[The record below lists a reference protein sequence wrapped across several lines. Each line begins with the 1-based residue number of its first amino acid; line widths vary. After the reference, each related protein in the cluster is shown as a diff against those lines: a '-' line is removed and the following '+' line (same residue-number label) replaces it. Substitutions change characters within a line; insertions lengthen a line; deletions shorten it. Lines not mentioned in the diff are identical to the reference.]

1 MSSREKQ
8 DRVRSRCGNRVEPI
22 EVPRHPRHQS
32 EKKNM
37 MIIGRKIGMTQLFE
51 ESGKVVPVSVI
62 EAGPC
67 PIVQVKTKDKEGYTA
82 IQIGFDEVKESRT
95 SKAEVGHCKKA
106 SVTPRR
112 VLHEVRVDDAT
123 AFKVGEM
130 IDVKVFEGT
139 KIVHVTGTS
148 KGRGFA
154 GTIKRH
160 NFQRGRKTHG
170 NKNYREPGSVGAS
183 AFPSRIFPGKRLPGR
198 MGGVKRTTR
207 NLTLVQIDTENNLL
221 FIKGSIPGANN
232 GIVFVRSDAK

>member
-1 MSSREKQ
+1 
-8 DRVRSRCGNRVEPI
+8 
-22 EVPRHPRHQS
+22 
-32 EKKNM
+32 
-37 MIIGRKIGMTQLFE
+37 MTQLFE

-67 PIVQVKTKDKEGYTA
+67 AIVQVKTPDKEGYSA

-106 SVTPRR
+106 NVAPRR
-112 VLHEVRVDDAT
+112 VLREVRVDDAT
-123 AFKVGEM
+123 AFKVGETL
-130 IDVKVFEGT
+130 DVKVFEGT

-207 NLTLVQIDTENNLL
+207 NLTLVQIDAENNLL